1 MDQALSILMPQ
12 FVYCLRILIA
22 GLLGTAVGLERK
34 HQRKAAGARTHT
46 IVALSSAMIMVISK
60 YGFSDVADYDAAR
73 IAAQVVS
80 GIGFLGA
87 GIIFV
92 RNRSIN
98 GLTTAAGIW
107 ATAGIGLAM
116 GAGLWVVALFG
127 TLAILIIQ
135 YTYRRIGFLKRKFTF
150 EKLSIVLKNEKGAL
164 EKVEE
169 WICSKNVEIDSLRV
183 QKQGDCLNL
192 DLLLFIPEEEE
203 QSGFVS
209 ELIDL
214 PQVLSVSGET

>member
-1 MDQALSILMPQ
+1 MDRANALITPQ
-12 FVYCLRILIA
+12 LIYCLRILIA

-46 IVALSSAMIMVISK
+46 IVALSAAMIMVISK
-60 YGFSDVADYDAAR
+60 YGFSDVANYDASR

-80 GIGFLGA
+80 GVGFLGA

-116 GAGLWVVALFG
+116 GAGLWIVALFG
-127 TLAILIIQ
+127 TLAILVIQ
-135 YTYRRIGFLKRKFTF
+135 YTFRRIGFLKRKFSF
-150 EKLSIVLKNEKGAL
+150 EKLQIVLSNEKGAL
-164 EKVEE
+164 EQVEE
-169 WICSKNVEIDSLRV
+169 WICSKNVEIDSLNV
-183 QKQGDCLNL
+183 KKEGDCLYL
-192 DLLLFIPEEEE
+192 DLLLFIPEGEEE
-203 QSGFVS
+203 SSLVS
-209 ELIDL
+209 ALIDL
-214 PQVLSVSGET
+214 PQVLSINGES

>member
-1 MDQALSILMPQ
+1 MDQALKILMPQ

>member
-169 WICSKNVEIDSLRV
+169 WICSKNVEIDSLKV